1 MLNTG
6 RSLDF
11 YARWESSETSTVKP
25 WIDGKIPEQL
35 FAVVDKGRFE
45 FQIPRL
51 FRNKDPS
58 KWVFRNVFKYMDKT
72 VYLKGTFFQRVDMH
86 Y

>member
-1 MLNTG
+1 VLNTG

-11 YARWESSETSTVKP
+11 YARWESGETSTVKP

-51 FRNKDPS
+51 FRNKDAS

-72 VYLKGTFFQRVDMH
+72 VYLKGTFFQRVEMH